1 MYINIQIQLSYKEN
15 EMFNDSLTL
24 WDTFLSK
31 HINVPCKSIVWQ
43 IHVHTVYNNSNKT
56 KNM

>member
-43 IHVHTVYNNSNKT
+43 INTVYNNSNKT
-56 KNM
+56 INM

>member
-31 HINVPCKSIVWQ
+31 HINVPCIESIVWQ
-43 IHVHTVYNNSNKT
+43 IHTVYNNCNKT
-56 KNM
+56 INM